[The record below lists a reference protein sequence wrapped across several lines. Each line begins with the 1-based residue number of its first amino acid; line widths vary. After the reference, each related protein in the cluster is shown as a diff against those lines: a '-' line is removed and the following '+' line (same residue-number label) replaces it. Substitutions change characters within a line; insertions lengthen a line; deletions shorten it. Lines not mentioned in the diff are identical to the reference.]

1 MKHYWIN
8 IDGSKDRRAFMEEQF
23 KKNSL
28 DNVRVSAITPCDFDE
43 VLEDKR
49 PLTCKHPG
57 CVRCEY
63 EYACI
68 SSHIKA
74 MIEGLKDKNN
84 DWFVVME
91 DDIVIPFDINYD
103 ELIRALPEEAQLV
116 QLLILYGPTVKALYN
131 LSITQNMS
139 FIKWQYL
146 LPSTGMYIISREGA
160 EILVG
165 KYFNLKNNKYDF
177 TTCEYQVVADVALYS
192 SITSYATTFPFAY
205 PNIDLESEIHP
216 EHYEAHKQTFLD
228 IKEVIDFA
236 VVKKTIPFLNTSC
249 GC

>member
-1 MKHYWIN
+1 MGMKHYWIN
-8 IDGSKDRRAFMEEQF
+8 IDRSQDRRAFMEEQF

-28 DNVRVSAITPCDFDE
+28 DNVRVSAITPHDFDE

-74 MIEGLKDKNN
+74 MIEGLKDERN

-91 DDIVIPFDINYD
+91 DDIVIPFDIDYNKMIG
-103 ELIRALPEEAQLV
+103 ELQKEAPSAQLV

-131 LSITQNMS
+131 LSITQNMP

-165 KYFNLKNNKYDF
+165 KYFKNNKYDF

-192 SITSYATTFPFAY
+192 SINSYATTFPFAY
-205 PNIDLESEIHP
+205 PNIDLVSEIHP
-216 EHYEAHKQTFLD
+216 EHYEAHKQTYLD
-228 IKEVIDFA
+228 IREVIDVA
-236 VVKKTIPFLNTSC
+236 RQRSIPFTSP
-249 GC
+249 

>member
-8 IDGSKDRRAFMEEQF
+8 IDRSQDRRAFMEEQF

-28 DNVRVSAITPCDFDE
+28 DNVRVSAITPHDFDE

-74 MIEGLKDKNN
+74 MIEGLKDERN

-91 DDIVIPFDINYD
+91 DDIVIPFDIDYNKMIG
-103 ELIRALPEEAQLV
+103 ELQKEAPSAQLV

-131 LSITQNMS
+131 LSITQNMP

-165 KYFNLKNNKYDF
+165 KYFKNNKYDF

-192 SITSYATTFPFAY
+192 SINSYATTFPFAY
-205 PNIDLESEIHP
+205 PNIDLVSEIHP
-216 EHYEAHKQTFLD
+216 EHYEAHKQTYLD
-228 IKEVIDFA
+228 IREVIDVA
-236 VVKKTIPFLNTSC
+236 RQRSIPFTSP
-249 GC
+249 